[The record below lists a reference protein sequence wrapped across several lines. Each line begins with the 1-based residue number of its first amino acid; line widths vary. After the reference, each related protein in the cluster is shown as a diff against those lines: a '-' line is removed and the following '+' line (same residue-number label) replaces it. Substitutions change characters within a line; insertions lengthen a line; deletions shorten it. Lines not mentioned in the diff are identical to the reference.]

1 MNWFTSMLRYLVG
14 VTLVAGGVTLVAP
27 FALRLSTLVEV
38 EVRTGRAGAERMPPA
53 PEAGL
58 PPVAE
63 AGITPA
69 GALAVPAAAAHP
81 MEAAA
86 PAFDSQAALPP
97 AAAAAPDWPAMGWQA
112 EPEAPPLRA
121 DYQPP
126 LPPAPLPPRPPE
138 FAQPQPPMQ
147 GMYRSALDA
156 PPPPLL
162 DPQRPAP
169 LAAGWSGA
177 GHTAIRPPAPAAAT
191 GAALPATY
199 RVRDGDDLAGIAA
212 RMYGHPAAA
221 AAIWAANRDLISD
234 PSLLPI
240 GAELRL
246 PPPWEIDIA
255 SRSGGGAAIEPR
267 RGPAAKPVAAAVGGR
282 IRLAPGDTL
291 AAMAQRL
298 YGDPAMARRIWELNR
313 DQLRSPE
320 LVVPGMELRLPPL
333 PQ

>member
-1 MNWFTSMLRYLVG
+1 MTWFTSMLRYLVG

-27 FALRLSTLVEV
+27 FAVRLSTLVEA
-38 EVRTGRAGAERMPPA
+38 EVRAGQAGAER
-53 PEAGL
+53 L

-63 AGITPA
+63 QGITPA
-69 GALAVPAAAAHP
+69 GALAVPAAAAQP
-81 MEAAA
+81 LEAAA
-86 PAFDSQAALPP
+86 LAFDSQAVLPP
-97 AAAAAPDWPAMGWQA
+97 AAAAAPEWPAAAWQA
-112 EPEAPPLRA
+112 EPEGTPAPPLRA

-138 FAQPQPPMQ
+138 FAQPQPAMQ

-162 DPQRPAP
+162 DAQRPAP
-169 LAAGWSGA
+169 LAAGWSGS
-177 GHTAIRPPAPAAAT
+177 GHTASRPPAPSAAA
-191 GAALPATY
+191 GSALPATY

-234 PSLLPI
+234 PGLLPI

-267 RGPAAKPVAAAVGGR
+267 RGPAATPVAAAVGGR
-282 IRLAPGDTL
+282 IRVAPGDTL

-320 LVVPGMELRLPPL
+320 LVVAGMELRLPPL

>member
-1 MNWFTSMLRYLVG
+1 MAWLTSMFRYLVG
-14 VTLVAGGVTLVAP
+14 VTLVAGGVTLAAP
-27 FALRLSTLVEV
+27 FAVRLSTLVEA
-38 EVRTGRAGAERMPPA
+38 EVRAGKAGAERV
-53 PEAGL
+53 

-63 AGITPA
+63 PGLTSA
-69 GALAVPAAAAHP
+69 GALAVPVAMTHP
-81 MEAAA
+81 SEAAA
-86 PAFDSQAALPP
+86 PAFNSQPALPP
-97 AAAAAPDWPAMGWQA
+97 AAAAAPEWPAAAWQTETEGA
-112 EPEAPPLRA
+112 PAPPLQA

-126 LPPAPLPPRPPE
+126 IPPAPLPPRPPE
-138 FAQPQPPMQ
+138 FAQPQPAMQ

-162 DPQRPAP
+162 DPQRPPP
-169 LAAGWSGA
+169 LAAGWSGS
-177 GHTAIRPPAPAAAT
+177 GHTASRPPAPPAAA
-191 GAALPATY
+191 GSPLPATY

-255 SRSGGGAAIEPR
+255 SRSAGGAAIEPR
-267 RGPAAKPVAAAVGGR
+267 RGPAATPVAAAVGGR
-282 IRLAPGDTL
+282 IRVAPGDTL

>member
-1 MNWFTSMLRYLVG
+1 MAWLTSMFRYLVG
-14 VTLVAGGVTLVAP
+14 VTLVAGGVTLAAP
-27 FALRLSTLVEV
+27 FAVRLATLVEA
-38 EVRTGRAGAERMPPA
+38 EVRAGRATAEPVA
-53 PEAGL
+53 
-58 PPVAE
+58 PVAE
-63 AGITPA
+63 PGLPPA
-69 GALAVPAAAAHP
+69 GALLPQTSASHP

-86 PAFDSQAALPP
+86 ESAVAAQTALPLPP
-97 AAAAAPDWPAMGWQA
+97 AATPEWPAAAWHA
-112 EPEAPPLRA
+112 EPDGAPAPPLRA

-126 LPPAPLPPRPPE
+126 IPPAPLPPRPPE
-138 FAQPQPPMQ
+138 FVQPQPAMQ

-162 DPQRPAP
+162 DAQRPPP
-169 LAAGWSGA
+169 LAAGWSGHA
-177 GHTAIRPPAPAAAT
+177 TPRPPAAPAST
-191 GAALPATY
+191 GSALPATY

-234 PSLLPI
+234 PGLLPI

-255 SRSGGGAAIEPR
+255 SRSSGGAAIEPR
-267 RGPAAKPVAAAVGGR
+267 RGPAATPVAAAVGGR
-282 IRLAPGDTL
+282 IRVAPGDTL
-291 AAMAQRL
+291 PAMAQRL

-333 PQ
+333 PQQ